1 MPVPRGVNVS
11 MRIDDQR
18 PMNNCACHASAAT
31 TEAAGHF
38 VHGQGN
44 RRELPAGR
52 PAVLRSVVGR
62 VARVSGHRRAR
73 NVTGA
78 EGCTRYMGHRS
89 TRRSWHQDSP
99 RYRIGRI
106 DEVQLY
112 VASCCGALAFGH
124 LSSLNVVHINTHSNV
139 DLSALHT
146 PYVQNAPARAA

>member
-11 MRIDDQR
+11 MRIDNQR
-18 PMNNCACHASAAT
+18 PMNNGACHVSAAT

-52 PAVLRSVVGR
+52 PAVLRQVVGR

-78 EGCTRYMGHRS
+78 EGCTRCIGHRD

-112 VASCCGALAFGH
+112 VAICCGVLTFGH
-124 LSSLNVVHINTHSNV
+124 LSSSKVVHITTRSNV
-139 DLSALHT
+139 DSSTSHT
-146 PYVQNAPARAA
+146 PYVQNEPA